1 METKIENIAVGNAM
15 SHPADPYSPDQQ
27 IMYHTSLALVDKLVQ
42 NGLLTQSDFIRACT
56 ILSKKYGLPEDSIFA
71 EVA

>member
-1 METKIENIAVGNAM
+1 METKNESIAVGNAM

-42 NGLLTQSDFIRACT
+42 NGLLTHSDFIRACT